1 MLKSSGLILKNLAL
15 TFISIFFI
23 LPYNLVIDHKLD
35 EFYNFQLLFTNLS
48 LLIFSLILIT
58 LITFGS
64 LYFFPKIKKKILL
77 LSNFILIWIFFI
89 GYFFPITGEHDPF
102 LSSIFSIKLRYVILI
117 KLTLI
122 LVFFLIL
129 EQKNFIHLL
138 RKLIL
143 FYILINLIFIFYNFA
158 LNYQKTFFPKINIFG
173 EKNLIVLSLD
183 GISGKEITKK
193 ILEDDEFRKELED
206 FKLFNNVTSAWPAT
220 VNSLNAELNSK
231 VVEINDYNL
240 SKNILNDK
248 KFNTIVYGNYKHFVN
263 EGKRKVFRGHFKEYG
278 RSYKLNSFFQ
288 KVTVGTF
295 ARWGSPLLLPIFE
308 NKIFYSKIYK
318 RILDI
323 IAFDLGQNDNP
334 YNSGIH
340 TRYMVHMKEFD
351 NIFHQ
356 TKLDLD
362 VKNVIR
368 MYHFSFSHWPIR
380 LNEKCEEVKS
390 LDLKLTEQE
399 RVAVSCLSEKIKYFI
414 RKLKEEKIYSN
425 SFIVIK
431 SDHGKPNGYY
441 NEFPLKLRINESR
454 YWGLGRYKTF
464 LMIKNIDKSNNEI
477 EIITKHIFLHDL
489 AKTYCSFFYKE
500 TICDKKYIGNDLNK
514 NIKEFTNYKYE
525 IFIPNKKETF
535 LKLEDFDKYMIKN
548 DKSLYESLLLNNIKL
563 TNEN

>member
-1 MLKSSGLILKNLAL
+1 MLTGNGFILKNLAL
-15 TFISIFFI
+15 IFISIFFI
-23 LPYNLVIDHKLD
+23 LPYNLVINHNLN
-35 EFYNFQLLFTNLS
+35 EFYNLQLLFTNIS
-48 LLIFSLILIT
+48 LLIFSLFLIT
-58 LITFGS
+58 SITFGL

-102 LSSIFSIKLRYVILI
+102 LSSLFSIRLRYIILI
-117 KLTLI
+117 KLIIILI
-122 LVFFLIL
+122 LFLIL

-143 FYILINLIFIFYNFA
+143 FYILINLVFIFYNFT
-158 LNYQKTFFPKINIFG
+158 LNYQKTFFPRINIFG

-183 GISGKEITKK
+183 GISGKEITNK
-193 ILEDDEFRKELED
+193 ILEDDEFKKELKD

-248 KFNTIVYGNYKHFVN
+248 KFNAIVYGNYKHFVN
-263 EGKRKVFRGHFKEYG
+263 DEKRKVFRGHFKEYG
-278 RSYKLNSFFQ
+278 RSYRLNSFFQ
-288 KVTVGTF
+288 RVTVGTF
-295 ARWGSPLLLPIFE
+295 ARWGSPLLLSIFE

-323 IAFDLGQNDNP
+323 ITFDIEQNDNP

-340 TRYMVHMKEFD
+340 TKYMVHMKEFD
-351 NIFHQ
+351 NIFDQ

-362 VKNVIR
+362 LKYVVR

-399 RVAVSCLSEKIKYFI
+399 KVAVSCLSKKIKYFI
-414 RKLKEEKIYSN
+414 RKLKEEKIYNN

-441 NEFPLKLRINESR
+441 DEFPLRLRINDSR
-454 YWGLGRYKTF
+454 YWGFGRYKTF
-464 LMIKNIDKSNNEI
+464 LMIKNKDNINSDI
-477 EIITKHIFLHDL
+477 EIIKKHIFLHDL

-500 TICDKKYIGNDLNK
+500 TTCDKKYIGNNLDK
-514 NIKEFTNYKYE
+514 MTAEFENYEYE

-535 LKLEDFDKYMIKN
+535 LKLKDFDKYMIKN
-548 DKSLYESLLLNNIKL
+548 DKSLYDSLLLNNVKL
-563 TNEN
+563 TYEN

>member
-1 MLKSSGLILKNLAL
+1 MLKSSGFILKNLAL
-15 TFISIFFI
+15 IFISIFFI
-23 LPYNLVIDHKLD
+23 LPYNLVINHKLN
-35 EFYNFQLLFTNLS
+35 EFYNLQLLFTNIS

-193 ILEDDEFRKELED
+193 ILEDNEFRKELED

>member
-1 MLKSSGLILKNLAL
+1 MLKSSGFILKNLAL
-15 TFISIFFI
+15 IFISIFFI
-23 LPYNLVIDHKLD
+23 LPYNLVINHKLN
-35 EFYNFQLLFTNLS
+35 EFYNLQLLFTNIS

-193 ILEDDEFRKELED
+193 ILEDNEFRKELED

-414 RKLKEEKIYSN
+414 RKLREEKIYNN

>member
-102 LSSIFSIKLRYVILI
+102 LSSLFSIKLRYVILI

-129 EQKNFIHLL
+129 ERKNFIHLL

-340 TRYMVHMKEFD
+340 TKYMVHMKEFD

-356 TKLDLD
+356 TKLDLN

-390 LDLKLTEQE
+390 LNLKLTEQE
-399 RVAVSCLSEKIKYFI
+399 RVAVNCLSEKIKYFI
-414 RKLKEEKIYSN
+414 RKLKEKKIYSN

-500 TICDKKYIGNDLNK
+500 TICDKKYIGNNLNK